1 MCGQLGVFA
10 TYLPTNTIKEVLIPE
25 LVLLLEDEEAS
36 VRVVALE
43 TLSHMI
49 PVVGAAAL
57 GKDVHPILNNLCLSD
72 GFTVYALMLIFKL
85 FCKTE

>member
-57 GKDVHPILNNLCLSD
+57 GKHVDLILKYLCLSD
-72 GFTVYALMLIFKL
+72 GFAVYALILSFEIIL
-85 FCKTE
+85 QN